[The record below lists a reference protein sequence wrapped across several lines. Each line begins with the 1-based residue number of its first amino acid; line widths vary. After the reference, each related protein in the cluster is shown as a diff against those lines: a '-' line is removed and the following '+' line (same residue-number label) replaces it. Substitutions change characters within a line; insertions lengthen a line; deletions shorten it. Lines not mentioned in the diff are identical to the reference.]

1 LFTRVLFA
9 AYFIEAGL
17 ILVVAPWS
25 GFWQRNV
32 FALYVPA
39 IQPLLDSAV
48 VRLGVS
54 AIGTITALAGLA
66 EIGGL
71 FASRRPPG
79 AAPGPA
85 AAPTSTLP
93 SDR

>member
-39 IQPLLDSAV
+39 LQPLLDSAV

-54 AIGTITALAGLA
+54 IIGIITALAGLA
-66 EIGGL
+66 EIAGFFG
-71 FASRRPPG
+71 SRRPPD
-79 AAPGPA
+79 PA
-85 AAPTSTLP
+85 AAPTAP
-93 SDR
+93 SE

>member
-1 LFTRVLFA
+1 MFTRVLFA

-39 IQPLLDSAV
+39 LQPLLDSAV

-54 AIGTITALAGLA
+54 IIGIITALAGLA
-66 EIGGL
+66 EIAGL
-71 FASRRPPG
+71 FGSRRPPDP
-79 AAPGPA
+79 AP
-85 AAPTSTLP
+85 APTAP
-93 SDR
+93 SE